1 MIVLSIGAISAQD
14 VDDAIA
20 SSNDTVIF
28 GDSDYVSGG
37 VDFVTVNPWNTTG
50 ELSYDIPSDATS
62 IKSADVYVNVYGGSA
77 KNNYG
82 ANANIT
88 ITAGNSETTYFESL
102 WTEEGSSDGTV
113 YIVNDHTTKCYSDYM
128 IHYDLTSMLD
138 GLNGNNLKINVD
150 TFEMEGMQFDGR
162 IKLIALIL
170 AYDDGD
176 DDSIGYWIND
186 DQLWSKTNVTV
197 TFGTEDVTHINGATL
212 SNVVLSSGDGTY
224 MVNDEYLGDA
234 DVHESGNYYQYN
246 EWDVTKIIDANQNTD
261 LNVIYAGTS
270 AYGSIK
276 NVLSVL
282 TIDNSVFDNTV
293 SGGVDV
299 VAVNPWNTTGEL
311 SYDIPSDAKS
321 IKSADVY
328 VNVYAGSAKNT
339 YGANADITIATDD
352 ADYQYSEYLWIE
364 EGSSD
369 GTVYTV
375 NNHITKCYS
384 DYMIHYDVT
393 NKLRNLNGTNLRINV
408 DTSEIENKSFD
419 GRIKLIALVLTYD
432 DGDDDFIGY
441 WINDDQLWSKSNVT
455 VTFDT
460 EDILWLTE
468 ANLVNFVLS
477 SGDGTYMMN
486 DEFLGDADVHV
497 SGNYF
502 QYNEWDVTNLIEPT
516 QKTDLNVIYA
526 GTSAYGSIKNV
537 LSVLTIDNS
546 VFDNT
551 VSGGVDVVAVNPW
564 NTTGEL
570 SYDIP
575 SDAKSIKSADVYVNV
590 YAGSAK
596 NTYGANADIT
606 ITADDTEYQYSEY
619 LWIEEG
625 SSDGTVYVVNDY
637 ITKCYS
643 DYMIHYD
650 ITNKLRNLNGTNLR
664 INVDTSEIENK
675 SFDGRIK
682 LISLILAY
690 DDGDDDVISYWIN
703 DDQLWSKTNVTV
715 TFGTEDVT
723 HINGATLSNVVLS
736 SGDGTY
742 MVNDEYLGDADVHES
757 GNYYQYNEWDVT
769 KIIDANQNTDL
780 NVIYAGTSAYGSIK
794 NVLSVL
800 TIDNSVFDNTVS
812 GGVDVVAVNPWNT
825 TGELSYDIPS
835 DAKSIKSADV
845 YVNVYAGSAKN
856 NYGANAD
863 ISITADDTE
872 YQYSE
877 YLWIEEGS
885 SDGTVYTV
893 NNHVTKCYSDYMI
906 HYDVTNKLRNLNGTN
921 LRINVDTSEIENKS
935 FDGRIKLISLILAY
949 DDGDSDVISYWIN
962 DDQLWSK
969 SNVTVTFDTADVTGI
984 NAATL
989 DNFVLSS
996 GDGTYMLNDE
1006 FLGDADVHVSG
1017 NYFQYNE
1024 WDVTDVVKAN
1034 QINDLNVIY
1043 AGTSAYG
1050 SIKNVLS
1057 VLTIKSAINTD
1068 LSTSYDEN
1076 TMKLV
1081 ASLTNNVTGQPIKGA
1096 TVRLTIN
1103 DQKYS
1108 AKTNE
1113 DGQAEFSTAN
1123 LAPGNY
1129 TGTVYYLGNSKYNPV
1144 STTVDI
1150 TVNKMAT
1157 NISAAYDAVTGDLV
1171 ATLINEVTGQPI
1183 KSATVR
1189 VTIDGQKYTVKTNAS
1204 GQAKLEI
1211 SDLAPGAYTAT
1222 VSYNGNSKYDPASTA
1237 VDIII
1242 PKITTSISLFY
1253 DGAAKELVAVLVNS
1267 ETGSAISGGNVVF
1280 NLNGV
1285 KTTVKTDKQGE
1296 ARFAVEGNSSTFN
1309 AAVSYGG
1316 NSKYYKST
1324 ASIKVIEDKMPTSI
1338 SLDYDAENGEVV
1350 ATLINVEAGKVI
1362 TGANVVFSV
1371 KSVKTTVKTNRD
1383 GQAIFSIADL
1393 DSGIQ
1398 SIAAS
1403 YGGNSKYAGSTASIM
1418 FVKP

>member
-328 VNVYAGSAKNT
+328 VNVYAGSAKNN
-339 YGANADITIATDD
+339 YGANADI
-352 ADYQYSEYLWIE
+352 S
-364 EGSSD
+364 
-369 GTVYTV
+369 
-375 NNHITKCYS
+375 
-384 DYMIHYDVT
+384 
-393 NKLRNLNGTNLRINV
+393 
-408 DTSEIENKSFD
+408 
-419 GRIKLIALVLTYD
+419 
-432 DGDDDFIGY
+432 
-441 WINDDQLWSKSNVT
+441 
-455 VTFDT
+455 
-460 EDILWLTE
+460 
-468 ANLVNFVLS
+468 
-477 SGDGTYMMN
+477 
-486 DEFLGDADVHV
+486 
-497 SGNYF
+497 
-502 QYNEWDVTNLIEPT
+502 
-516 QKTDLNVIYA
+516 
-526 GTSAYGSIKNV
+526 
-537 LSVLTIDNS
+537 
-546 VFDNT
+546 
-551 VSGGVDVVAVNPW
+551 
-564 NTTGEL
+564 
-570 SYDIP
+570 
-575 SDAKSIKSADVYVNV
+575 
-590 YAGSAK
+590 
-596 NTYGANADIT
+596 

-625 SSDGTVYVVNDY
+625 SSDGTVYTVNNHV
-637 ITKCYS
+637 TKCYS

-650 ITNKLRNLNGTNLR
+650 VTNKLRNLNGTNLR